1 MQIAVIHNFDSATR
15 FDMLMQEFKI
25 QGIRDFKFFPA
36 VHDSHSVKKAINLAH
51 KQCVRYALD
60 NNLPEICIME
70 DDVRFTNKNSF
81 SYFLE
86 HKPEDFDVYLSGI
99 YLGEILK
106 DNSVKEFSGFHCY
119 IVNKKFYETYLSL
132 PDDAHID
139 RALAGLGKYY
149 VSVPFIAIQHNG
161 FSYNTKME
169 MNYDDLLIG
178 RELY

>member
-1 MQIAVIHNFDSATR
+1 
-15 FDMLMQEFKI
+15 
-25 QGIRDFKFFPA
+25 
-36 VHDSHSVKKAINLAH
+36 
-51 KQCVRYALD
+51 
-60 NNLPEICIME
+60 
-70 DDVRFTNKNSF
+70 
-81 SYFLE
+81 
-86 HKPEDFDVYLSGI
+86 
-99 YLGEILK
+99 LK

-149 VSVPFIAIQHNG
+149 VSSPFIAIQHNG